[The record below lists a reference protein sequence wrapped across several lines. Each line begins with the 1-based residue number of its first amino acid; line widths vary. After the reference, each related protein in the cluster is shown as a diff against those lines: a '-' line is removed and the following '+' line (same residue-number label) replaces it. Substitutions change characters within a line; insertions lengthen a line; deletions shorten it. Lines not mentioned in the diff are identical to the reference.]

1 MLDKLMNLDRRIIF
15 ILVALGVIIPTFL
28 EVNFPIVASQPTRN
42 IYNRIESLPIGTSI
56 IIAFDY
62 GPGSMPELH
71 PMAKAVLTHCFRKKV
86 RVIGMTLIT
95 EGATLADEMMRD
107 VAAATGAVYGEDYVY
122 LGYRSGSELVLR
134 EMGNSINAV
143 YESDYAET
151 PLAEIPMMQDIT
163 NYEQINLVIDL
174 ASGETV
180 ESWILYANTRYNQEI
195 AAGVTGV
202 MVSQM
207 YPYLQTKQLVGL
219 MSGLLGAAEYEQL
232 IEQPGT
238 GTKGMSVQSF
248 VHLLVAGL
256 VIWGNIVFLIQRR
269 RASD

>member
-1 MLDKLMNLDRRIIF
+1 MLDKLMNLDRRIVF
-15 ILVALGVIIPTFL
+15 ILIALGVIIPTFL
-28 EVNFPIVASQPTRN
+28 DVKFPIMVSQPTRD
-42 IYNRIESLPIGTSI
+42 IHERIESLPPGTTI
-56 IIAFDY
+56 ILAFDY

-86 RVIGMTLIT
+86 RVIGMTLIP
-95 EGATLADEMMRD
+95 EGATLGDEMIRE
-107 VAAATGAVYGEDYVY
+107 VATTTGAVYGEDYVY

-134 EMGNSINAV
+134 EMGSSISAV

-151 PLAEIPMMQDIT
+151 PLTELPMMQEIT

-174 ASGETV
+174 ASGESV
-180 ESWILYANTRYNQEI
+180 ESWILYANTRFNQEI

-207 YPYLQTKQLVGL
+207 YPYLQTDQLIGL
-219 MSGLLGAAEYEQL
+219 MSGLMGAAEYERL
-232 IEQPGT
+232 VEMPGK

-248 VHLLVAGL
+248 VHLLVAAL
-256 VIWGNIVFLIQRR
+256 VIWGNIVFFIQRR